1 MKSHPFYDKPHR
13 TIITLSIPVTISMV
27 AEPITGMVDTA
38 FVSNLG
44 SAPLAGLGV
53 GATALSTIFWV
64 FSFLSI
70 STQTEVAHALGR
82 RDRTRAV
89 ELTSLAL
96 FMAAFFSLV
105 VMAVFI
111 PTAGVVS
118 SLLGAEPDVKQEAM
132 IYLRIRLLGA
142 PAIMIATFVGFG
154 ALRGIQDMRTP
165 LWIAVT
171 INLLNIVLDRPMIAG
186 LGPIPAMG
194 VGGAALASTISQ
206 WIGAIWTFVVVY
218 RKLGFVYHTDRQD
231 ALKILRVGSDLFIRA
246 GLLACFL
253 LISTRVANQ
262 IGAEA
267 GAAHQAIR
275 TVWMLSGWT
284 MEGFAVTA
292 QSLVGFFMGADTLPT
307 ARRVANLSVR
317 WGVGTGIVLSALM
330 LISVDWIIA
339 LLVPDDV
346 VPVFRSAWVIV
357 ALMQPLLALAFVT
370 DGIHWGTGDYAF
382 MRNAMLTSSFIGAVG
397 LFLIDPSNGHAFTL
411 LWLVTGLWMLL
422 RSGLGMVRVWPG
434 FGTSPLGLRSHLNQ
448 HEHVA
453 PVG

>member
-1 MKSHPFYDKPHR
+1 MESHPFHDKPHR
-13 TIITLSIPVTISMV
+13 TIVALSIPVTISMV

-38 FVSNLG
+38 FVSDLG
-44 SAPLAGLGV
+44 SAPLAALGV
-53 GATALSTIFWV
+53 GAAALSSMFWI
-64 FSFLSI
+64 FSFLGI

-82 RDRTRAV
+82 EDRSRAV

-96 FMAAFFSLV
+96 MMAAFFSLV
-105 VMAVFI
+105 VMAIFM

-118 SLLGAEPDVKQEAM
+118 SLLGAGPDVKQEAM

-154 ALRGIQDMRTP
+154 ALRGMQDMRTP

-171 INLLNIVLDRPMIAG
+171 INLINIVLDRPMIEG

-206 WIGAIWTFVVVY
+206 WIGAIWALAVVY
-218 RKLGFVYHTDRQD
+218 RKLGFVYHVDRAD
-231 ALKILRVGSDLFIRA
+231 ALKILRVGSDLFIRT
-246 GLLACFL
+246 GLLTGFL
-253 LISTRVANQ
+253 LFSTRVANQ

-267 GAAHQAIR
+267 GAAHQTIR
-275 TVWMLSGWT
+275 TVWMFFGLV

-292 QSLVGFFMGADTLPT
+292 QSLVGFFMGANTPLT

-317 WGVGTGIVLSALM
+317 WGFGTGFVLSVLM
-330 LISVDWIIA
+330 LLSVDWVIA
-339 LLVPDDV
+339 LLVPDDAV
-346 VPVFRSAWVIV
+346 TVFRSAWVIA

-382 MRNAMLTSSFIGAVG
+382 MRNAMLTSTFIGAVG
-397 LFLIDPSNGHAFTL
+397 LLLIDTNSDNAFAL
-411 LWLVTGLWMLL
+411 LWTVTVVWVVVRGT
-422 RSGLGMVRVWPG
+422 LGIVRVWPG
-434 FGTSPLGLRSHLNQ
+434 FGKSPLGLRTEKAMYSGVSLS
-448 HEHVA
+448 
-453 PVG
+453 